1 MHCPGEVT
9 IGPHCDAM
17 YGHDART
24 VNVHVP
30 LTAARGTSALVVERT
45 VGAEDFVA
53 LEVGGCGGEAK
64 VYNERHD
71 WGRPGGGD
79 SEGVGSTGV
88 RGGAADTARQG

>member
-1 MHCPGEVT
+1 MPCRGAACAGCGKSFSTVQWRPAAQVGRVREVEQ
-9 IGPHCDAM
+9 G
-17 YGHDART
+17 
-24 VNVHVP
+24 
-30 LTAARGTSALVVERT
+30 S
-45 VGAEDFVA
+45 A
-53 LEVGGCGGEAK
+53 LEVGGSGGEAK